1 MYRIWNIYTLL
12 DRIKYV
18 MENIPTDN
26 DEMINYIIM
35 VSMVP
40 QVDII

>member
-18 MENIPTDN
+18 MENVPTDN

>member
-1 MYRIWNIYTLL
+1 MKYIYTLL

-18 MENIPTDN
+18 MENVPTDN